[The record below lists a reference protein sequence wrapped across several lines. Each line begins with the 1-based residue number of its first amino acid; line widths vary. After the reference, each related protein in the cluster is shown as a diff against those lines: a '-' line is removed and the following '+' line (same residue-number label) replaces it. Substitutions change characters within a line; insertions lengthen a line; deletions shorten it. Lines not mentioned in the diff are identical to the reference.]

1 MMVLE
6 SGEVMVLESGEGDG
20 AGEKCG
26 EGCYS
31 TVCPDGDH
39 KYYLQVVY
47 TVKILCRVSH
57 KVSKCSQSH

>member
-1 MMVLE
+1 
-6 SGEVMVLESGEGDG
+6 VMVLESGEGDG
-20 AGEKCG
+20 AREKCG

-47 TVKILCRVSH
+47 TVRSYAEYPTRCQSAPSHTRV
-57 KVSKCSQSH
+57 V